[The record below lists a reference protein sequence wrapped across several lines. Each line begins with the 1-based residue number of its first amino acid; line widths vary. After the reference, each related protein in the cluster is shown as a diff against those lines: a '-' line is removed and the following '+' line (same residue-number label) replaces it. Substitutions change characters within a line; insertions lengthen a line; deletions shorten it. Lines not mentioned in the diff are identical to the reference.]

1 MNRILAIETATEALS
16 LAVRDGDRV
25 WKRHEIAA
33 RKQAEWILPWT
44 DALLHDA
51 GLNRRDLQGIA
62 VSVGPGAFT
71 GVRLGLSVAQGMALA
86 LEVPLIGV
94 STLAALAMGAVRTAS
109 AQNILAVIDA
119 RMGEV
124 YAARFAWRDG
134 VLTPVD
140 TAQVVAPSNLD
151 ISGID
156 ASWHVVGTGID
167 AVEGTLRQRLP
178 SDCSCDA
185 AALPHAVDVMTL
197 ADVEIAAGRLTLP
210 EQVEPAYLR
219 DRVALT
225 IAQREQGE
233 KL

>member
-16 LAVRDGDRV
+16 LAVRDGDRI
-25 WKRHEIAA
+25 WERHEIAA

-44 DALLHDA
+44 DGLLLDA
-51 GLNRRDLQGIA
+51 GVNRRDLQAIA

-86 LEVPLIGV
+86 LNVPLIGV
-94 STLAALAMGAVRTAS
+94 STLAALAMGAVRIS
-109 AQNILAVIDA
+109 GAQRILAVIDA

-134 VLTPVD
+134 VLMPVSA
-140 TAQVVAPSNLD
+140 AQVVAPSNLD
-151 ISGID
+151 LSGID
-156 ASWHVVGTGID
+156 AGWHVVGTGID

-178 SDCSCDA
+178 ADCANDA
-185 AALPHAVDVMTL
+185 TALPQATDVMTL
-197 ADVEIAAGRLTLP
+197 ADVEIAAGRLSLP

-219 DRVALT
+219 NRVALT
-225 IAQREQGE
+225 IAEREQGE